1 VAEDAGR
8 RAGFA
13 VGEVRGFGDLPDH
26 REDAESGLL
35 AGAALSGGD
44 LVGVIDVT
52 RLFDALVF
60 DLPDGARP

>member
-1 VAEDAGR
+1 
-8 RAGFA
+8 
-13 VGEVRGFGDLPDH
+13 VGEVRGISDLPDR

-60 DLPDGARP
+60 DSPDGPRPLDGARP